1 MKYVKWNRVKW
12 DHIKRGLPVMMALW
26 KLMVLYCI
34 EISVLFSTH
43 YYIMET
49 QEIVSK
55 QCKYTSLQKVHHVH
69 NKSIY
74 TAWHLHFL
82 EYVVPISKVEWFV
95 CSGTESSLY

>member
-1 MKYVKWNRVKW
+1 MKTYGFFT
-12 DHIKRGLPVMMALW
+12 I
-26 KLMVLYCI
+26 VLKSLYYL
-34 EISVLFSTH
+34 VFST
-43 YYIMET
+43 MET

-55 QCKYTSLQKVHHVH
+55 QCKYTSVQKVHHVH